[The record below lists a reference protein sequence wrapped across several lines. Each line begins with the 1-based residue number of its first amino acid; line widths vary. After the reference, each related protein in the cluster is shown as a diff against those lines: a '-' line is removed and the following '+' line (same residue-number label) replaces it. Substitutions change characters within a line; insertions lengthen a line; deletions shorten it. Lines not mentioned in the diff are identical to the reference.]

1 MHTESE
7 PPQPKI
13 QNSLSALPFYRL
25 RDENQVQGWK
35 TLKAEPELN
44 MADEDEISNQHRNSG
59 KPAMLKRLMIRL
71 RILKEWKVKS
81 DQKHPILSKDE
92 GRRKSATLT
101 CRG

>member
-1 MHTESE
+1 MVE
-7 PPQPKI
+7 I
-13 QNSLSALPFYRL
+13 NFR
-25 RDENQVQGWK
+25 VGK